1 MHGRILNSINIFLL
15 IEIRNYSVL
24 VVHMVSF
31 PVLVVPTSHLVVP
44 TSHLVVLFTYFGRPF
59 YIGSL
64 LVLCTRNFIA
74 TPNLKKRSNDTLSL
88 TRLSACLHLTW
99 SSTEP
104 GIFGAVGFCDSKRR
118 SRVGCVGSGPVAEMI
133 HAISAQVRGLVPS
146 ILCFLCLV
154 CTSLRATCCC
164 SSTTSLLLLLKY
176 YVARAPR

>member
-1 MHGRILNSINIFLL
+1 M
-15 IEIRNYSVL
+15 L

-104 GIFGAVGFCDSKRR
+104 GIFGAVGFGDSKLCPCAKQNALYCEATILAPKID
-118 SRVGCVGSGPVAEMI
+118 RVAPAAM
-133 HAISAQVRGLVPS
+133 
-146 ILCFLCLV
+146 
-154 CTSLRATCCC
+154 CTCACGH
-164 SSTTSLLLLLKY
+164 
-176 YVARAPR
+176 V